1 VGLSVTV
8 LGCSGSFAGAGG
20 ACSGYLVQGAGT
32 TVWLDAGPGSLGNL
46 QRHVALADLDAI
58 VLSHS
63 HPDHWLELPVVRNAL
78 RYVLELEGVPVF
90 GTAET
95 HAMAK
100 TLSGEL
106 EPTFDWTTVTDR
118 ASVEIGGLR
127 FSFSETD
134 HPVETMAV
142 LVEGEGRSLAYSA
155 DTGPAWSVDR
165 LRRDVD
171 LFICEASLAIEH
183 EGMAPHLSGRQA
195 GAMARAAGVARLVIT
210 HVVPG
215 ADAAQHRLD
224 AEAAFGAPVEVA
236 TLHTRY
242 DI

>member
-1 VGLSVTV
+1 VALSVTV
-8 LGCSGSFAGAGG
+8 LGCSGSFAGVDG
-20 ACSGYLVQGAGT
+20 ACSGYLVRGAGT
-32 TVWLDAGPGSLGNL
+32 TVWLDAGPGTLANL
-46 QRHVALADLDAI
+46 QRHVALSDLDAI

-63 HPDHWLELPVVRNAL
+63 HPDHWLELPVVRNAM
-78 RYVLELEGVPVF
+78 RYILEIDGVPVF

-95 HAMAK
+95 RDLATTMSK
-100 TLSGEL
+100 EL
-106 EPTFDWTTVTDR
+106 EPTFEWTVISDR
-118 ASVEIGGLR
+118 SAVQIGGLG

-134 HPVETMAV
+134 HPVETLAV

-155 DTGPAWSVDR
+155 DTGPAWSVEH
-165 LRRDVD
+165 LRRDID
-171 LFICEASLAIEH
+171 LFVCEASLSIDD
-183 EGMAPHLSGRQA
+183 EGLAPHLSGRQA

-236 TLHTRY
+236 TLHMRY